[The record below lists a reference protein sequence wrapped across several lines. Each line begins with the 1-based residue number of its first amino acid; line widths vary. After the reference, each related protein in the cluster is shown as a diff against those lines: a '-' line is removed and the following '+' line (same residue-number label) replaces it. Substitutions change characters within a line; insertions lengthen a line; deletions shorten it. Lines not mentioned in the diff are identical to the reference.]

1 MGRTLYFCIPP
12 NEKLLAYWDTVAD
25 RLFKI
30 RHCMDI
36 EGVVRPLAL
45 FDPPLDPG
53 MLVKAAAAGID
64 VGSIVSALDQP
75 IGPVRSQ
82 LLIQKALEL
91 ASEVRGFGNALLAA
105 LEKGDSEHLATL
117 RQDHEIKLQL
127 TQDVRFLQWRQA
139 QAATETLLKTRGTA
153 LERYKYYLRLLGQQR
168 DSNAPDTLPLDRSE
182 LTEDNFDDAF
192 QALVGQY
199 DNLIA
204 TQSFPALKL
213 AGDTSPSNQSRAT
226 GTGSLFLNTNEDSEL
241 NNHLPM
247 ARDARTA
254 ASALN
259 TIAAVVTFIPEL
271 NANFEFWGLGATAK
285 VFGGSKLSDELK
297 IGANIAQTLASWAQ
311 DQAGME
317 SRTAG
322 YQRRADEWM
331 LQANLA
337 AHELMQIG
345 RQLLSSL
352 IAEQAA
358 RREYVNVQTQIAQSQ
373 EIRQFLDEKFTNE
386 ELYSWM
392 QGEVPACS
400 TSTTASRSTPRAK
413 RNAR

>member
-271 NANFEFWGLGATAK
+271 MPTSSSGDSVRPRRFSAA
-285 VFGGSKLSDELK
+285 
-297 IGANIAQTLASWAQ
+297 ASFP
-311 DQAGME
+311 M
-317 SRTAG
+317 S
-322 YQRRADEWM
+322 
-331 LQANLA
+331 
-337 AHELMQIG
+337 
-345 RQLLSSL
+345 
-352 IAEQAA
+352 
-358 RREYVNVQTQIAQSQ
+358 
-373 EIRQFLDEKFTNE
+373 
-386 ELYSWM
+386 
-392 QGEVPACS
+392 
-400 TSTTASRSTPRAK
+400 SRSAPISLRPWHRGRRTRPAWSRGRPATSAVPTSGCCK
-413 RNAR
+413 PTSRHMS